1 MNLNDLEMAYSITDM
16 EMVNTGK
23 HPLWDSRKQTGKIFL
38 KDCFN
43 DYSIQS
49 CFLLQNPLKYCN
61 K

>member
-1 MNLNDLEMAYSITDM
+1 MAYSITDM

-43 DYSIQS
+43 DYFIQS